1 MKEAWGIV
9 EKKMT
14 HHGAIWHEMLIF
26 VSNMSSVI
34 MKVNRFGFTYALLGL
49 LLLMVA
55 APVCAQ
61 ATAAEQLIY
70 DGIDVSHYQG
80 NIDWEMVASDK
91 NIKFVYIKASEGI
104 TISPKHYHLNIKEIR
119 QAGIPVG
126 AYHFFHPDISVQR
139 QFDNFTKQV
148 KKEDQDLV
156 PLIDV
161 ETPGKV
167 PKKAVADSVK
177 KFADML
183 EKHYGCRPMIYTGS
197 DFYNN
202 YLSHK
207 FTKYPLFIARYST
220 AKPVLKDGAKWVL
233 WQFTEKG
240 KVAGIKDKVDM
251 SRFNKGFGLANIMM
265 KGKAPK
271 SRKNRRARQN
281 DPQQQEQPSAASQKP
296 VTKRKKVDRELS
308 KEEEKL
314 RKKRLEAEK
323 KEAERL
329 EKQREKLRKLK
340 EKEEKEAA
348 KEEQKRREKAE
359 KEAKKRA
366 EKRAK
371 EQKKQREDSI
381 KRKEAERKKKQQSV
395 AAKASN
401 APAKP
406 SPSPAKPSPSK
417 ATSAKPS
424 PSKSSSAKPS
434 SAASKSTGTTSKPKS
449 ASKKRTNQSSIDNE

>member
-1 MKEAWGIV
+1 
-9 EKKMT
+9 
-14 HHGAIWHEMLIF
+14 
-26 VSNMSSVI
+26 MSSII

-177 KFADML
+177 KFSDML

-207 FTKYPLFIARYST
+207 FSKYPLFIARYST

-271 SRKNRRARQN
+271 SRNNKRARQN
-281 DPQQQEQPSAASQKP
+281 NPQQQEQPSAASQKP

-381 KRKEAERKKKQQSV
+381 KRKEVERKKKQQS
-395 AAKASN
+395 AAVKASN

-406 SPSPAKPSPSK
+406 SSSSAKPSSAKPSPSK
-417 ATSAKPS
+417 SSSAKSS

-434 SAASKSTGTTSKPKS
+434 SAASKSTGTTSKSTGTTSKPKS

>member
-1 MKEAWGIV
+1 MANGFKDFFV
-9 EKKMT
+9 
-14 HHGAIWHEMLIF
+14 IWHEMLIF

-177 KFADML
+177 KFSDML

-207 FTKYPLFIARYST
+207 FSKYPLFIARYST

-271 SRKNRRARQN
+271 SRNNKRARQN
-281 DPQQQEQPSAASQKP
+281 NPQQQEQPSAASQKP

-340 EKEEKEAA
+340 EK
-348 KEEQKRREKAE
+348 
-359 KEAKKRA
+359 
-366 EKRAK
+366 
-371 EQKKQREDSI
+371 
-381 KRKEAERKKKQQSV
+381 V
-395 AAKASN
+395 
-401 APAKP
+401 
-406 SPSPAKPSPSK
+406 
-417 ATSAKPS
+417 
-424 PSKSSSAKPS
+424 
-434 SAASKSTGTTSKPKS
+434 
-449 ASKKRTNQSSIDNE
+449 

>member
-1 MKEAWGIV
+1 
-9 EKKMT
+9 
-14 HHGAIWHEMLIF
+14 MLIF
-26 VSNMSSVI
+26 VGIMSSII

-70 DGIDVSHYQG
+70 DGIDVSRYQG
-80 NIDWEMVASDK
+80 NIDWKMVASDK

-161 ETPGKV
+161 ESARNV
-167 PKKAVADSVK
+167 PQKAVADSVK

-202 YLSHK
+202 YLSYK
-207 FTKYPLFIARYST
+207 FSKYPLFIARYST

-271 SRKNRRARQN
+271 RRNNKRARQN
-281 DPQQQEQPSAASQKP
+281 NPQQQEQPSAASQKP

-381 KRKEAERKKKQQSV
+381 KRKEAERKKKQQSA

-406 SPSPAKPSPSK
+406 SSSSAKPSTSKPS
-417 ATSAKPS
+417 SAKPS